1 MENCYITI
9 GIIIDSTSITK
20 DNKTKKRKKRMP
32 VCLAAANRIIERT
45 NAQNEWRTQNKKS
58 RIELTGKRLQKL
70 LYLCQ
75 LFWYIDHEDSS
86 MITEDFEAWPNGPV
100 IPQIYDYFKIYQD
113 GDMSPLLD
121 LSSYKLNEEETK
133 IINSVVDST
142 INISTEAIIDFTHRA
157 NGPWAQA
164 YDNSNQEEY
173 RTIPKDDIKN
183 YIRSRDNQ
191 EDLFRFILGG

>member
-1 MENCYITI
+1 MEICY
-9 GIIIDSTSITK
+9 IIIDTYIDLTSTING
-20 DNKTKKRKKRMP
+20 NKTKKWKKRMP

-45 NAQNEWRTQNKKS
+45 NAQNEWRTKNGIN

-75 LFWYIDHEDSS
+75 LFWYIDHEESA

-121 LSSYKLNEEETK
+121 LSNYKLNEEETR
-133 IINSVVDST
+133 IINGVVDNT
-142 INISTEAIIDFTHRA
+142 INISTEAIIDYTHRA
-157 NGPWAQA
+157 NGPWAQV
-164 YDNSNQEEY
+164 YNSNQEEY
-173 RTIPKDDIKN
+173 SIISKDNIKN
-183 YIRSRDNQ
+183 YIRNHDNQ